1 MKGKRI
7 AYFEKAAEDSR
18 YNAGHWLRYLRKEV
32 SEHGSRF
39 SSAEI
44 KALMN
49 SKVLSMFQKLAVK
62 RAATKGSG
70 THTYLLSLNQRAT
83 TSMLDAVRE
92 KMEREK
98 TE

>member
-7 AYFEKAAEDSR
+7 AYFEKAAEDCR

-70 THTYLLSLNQRAT
+70 TYTHLLSLNQRAT
-83 TSMLDAVRE
+83 TSMLDAVRTKMRQE
-92 KMEREK
+92 KAE
-98 TE
+98 